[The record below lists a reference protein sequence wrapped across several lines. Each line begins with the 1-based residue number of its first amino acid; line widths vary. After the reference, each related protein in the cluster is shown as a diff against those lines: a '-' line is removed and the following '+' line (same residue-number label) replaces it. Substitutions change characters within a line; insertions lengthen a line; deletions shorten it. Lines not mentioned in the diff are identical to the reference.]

1 MKFFHLSDLHIG
13 KHLHHYNLK
22 EDQEAVLAQ
31 VVEYARSER
40 PDCIV
45 IAGDIYDKAAPSAEA
60 VSVFDG
66 FLTELAGIEPVI
78 PILIISGNHDSAQR
92 LDFASGILQKQAVHI
107 AGMPPVTVDDRIKKV
122 VLEDAYGDVNFY
134 MLPFVKPGY
143 VRNVF
148 PEEAI
153 ESYDVAVKRL
163 IEREEVDGR
172 QRNVLISHQFYTA
185 GGERPMECESESIT
199 VGGLDNVDV
208 EAVKVFDYV
217 ALGHIHGPQPMGA
230 PWIRYCGTPMKY
242 SVSESSHVKSVT
254 VVTLNEKGSVPVIET
269 LPLKPLYDVRKLEGE
284 LKDILKEWESEGA
297 GTCSGDE
304 EVKVSEGYEK
314 CQDYVSVTLTDETEL
329 YKPKEELG
337 SCFERILEVKVDNS
351 RTRAVLEGMEDVR
364 LVTDPL
370 KVFGEFF
377 QEMQGRS
384 MSEEEMNILQGV
396 IMKVKEGDED

>member
-45 IAGDIYDKAAPSAEA
+45 IAGDIYDKPAPSAEA
-60 VSVFDG
+60 VSIFDG

-92 LDFASGILQKQAVHI
+92 LDFARGILQKQAVHI
-107 AGMPPVTVDDRIKKV
+107 VGMPPVTVDDRIKKV
-122 VLEDAYGDVNFY
+122 VLEDTYGDVNFY

-148 PEEAI
+148 PEETI
-153 ESYDVAVKRL
+153 ESYDAAVKKL
-163 IEREEVDGR
+163 IEREEIDGGE
-172 QRNVLISHQFYTA
+172 RNVLISHQFYTA
-185 GGERPMECESESIT
+185 GGKRPVECDSESIT
-199 VGGLDNVDV
+199 VGGLDNVEV

-217 ALGHIHGPQPMGA
+217 ALGHIHGAQPMGE

-254 VVTLNEKGSVPVIET
+254 VVTLNEKGSIPVIET
-269 LPLKPLYDVRKLEGE
+269 LLLKPIYDVRKLKGE
-284 LKDILKEWESEGA
+284 LEDILKGWELE
-297 GTCSGDE
+297 D
-304 EVKVSEGYEK
+304 VKMCEKDEGYEK

-364 LVTDPL
+364 LVTDPI

-377 QEMQGRS
+377 QEMQGRG
-384 MSEEEMNILQGV
+384 MSEEELNILQAV
-396 IMKVKEGDED
+396 IMKVKEGDEE